1 MRDDMK
7 SFFKRPSQLGILV
20 ILSTGLMACGA
31 VNFSSFAELLPSL
44 SSSVS
49 SSPLDASTLLILENK
64 IYQQVNQYR
73 QSRGLPLLLLNRI
86 ISQQA
91 RLHSQRMATGL
102 VPFSHQGF
110 EERAQTIGF
119 SIPYQSVGE
128 NVAVNQGYDDPVKV
142 AVDGWIKSKG
152 HRENMQGNFDSTGIG
167 VATDNQGKIYLT
179 QIFLKRQSAPVS
191 TNLIGYDPILNQ
203 SFLITLE
210 ENTNYQV
217 NRYRISQNLSPLR
230 LDSRISNEARLFSQ
244 KMANKKAPFS
254 HDGFERRMKA
264 VQAMIPLQKMG
275 ENLAFMKGYSDP
287 VTVAVQGWIN
297 SPGHQKNMVGDYNLT
312 GIGIAKNSAG
322 EYYFTQLFVKK
333 R

>member
-1 MRDDMK
+1 MK
-7 SFFKRPSQLGILV
+7 SSFKKRYRLGITLL
-20 ILSTGLMACGA
+20 LSTSLIACNT
-31 VNFSSFAELLPSL
+31 VNSGSFRELFPSL
-44 SSSVS
+44 APAPSP
-49 SSPLDASTLLILENK
+49 SPLDASTLRILENK

-73 QSRGLPLLLLNRI
+73 QSRGLSPLLLNRV

-91 RLHSQRMATGL
+91 RLHSQRMAAGL

-110 EERAQTIGF
+110 DERAQNIGLTV
-119 SIPYQSVGE
+119 PYQSVGE
-128 NVAVNQGYDDPVKV
+128 NVAVNQGYDDPVMI

-152 HRENMQGNFDSTGIG
+152 HRENMEGDFDSTGIG
-167 VATDNQGKIYLT
+167 VTTDNQGKLYFT

-191 TNLIGYDPILNQ
+191 TNPIGYDPIQNQ

-217 NRYRISQNLSPLR
+217 NRYRISQGLSPLR
-230 LDSRISNEARLFSQ
+230 LDARISHEARLFSQ
-244 KMANKKAPFS
+244 KMANKQAPFS
-254 HDGFERRMKA
+254 HDGFEGRMKA
-264 VQAMIPLQKMG
+264 VQRMIPLQKMG
-275 ENLAFMKGYSDP
+275 ENLAFMKGYPDP
-287 VTVAVQGWIN
+287 VTVAVKGWIN

-312 GIGIAKNSAG
+312 GIGIAKNAAG